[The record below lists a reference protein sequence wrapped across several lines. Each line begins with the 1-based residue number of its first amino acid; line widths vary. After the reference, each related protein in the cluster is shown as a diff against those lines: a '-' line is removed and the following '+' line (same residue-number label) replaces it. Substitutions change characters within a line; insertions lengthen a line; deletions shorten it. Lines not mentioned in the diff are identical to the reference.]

1 MGIDGI
7 EIHSI
12 SVVGPRVLRPFGSY
26 RVAIAGGS
34 RAHSLYVA
42 VEGRRANGEQF
53 TQGREVQVQAAA
65 SRIIE
70 LDVSC
75 KTHF

>member
-1 MGIDGI
+1 M
-7 EIHSI
+7 
-12 SVVGPRVLRPFGSY
+12 LRPFGSY

>member
-1 MGIDGI
+1 M
-7 EIHSI
+7 
-12 SVVGPRVLRPFGSY
+12 LRPFSSY

-34 RAHSLYVA
+34 RAHTLYVA

-53 TQGREVQVQAAA
+53 SQGREVQVQAAA

-70 LDVSC
+70 LDVSY
-75 KTHF
+75 